1 MTVRIITGDCRQVLP
16 TLPEACVHCVVT
28 SPPYWGLRS
37 YLPDDDP
44 DKPLEIGSEPTLDE
58 WVQTLVGV
66 FRQVRRVLRDD
77 GTCWINLGDS
87 YAGSRRGVGD
97 RGDSSTL
104 QGGRANQQESRRA
117 KVSMTA
123 SRRRDDHPIPRSG
136 FAVTGLKPK
145 DRMGQPWRVALALQA
160 DGWYWRDCIV
170 WHKVNPMPESARD
183 RLTQAWEP
191 VLLLTKSAR
200 YAWNFD
206 DIQEQAS
213 DNTHARRRITP
224 ANWATGDTPHTSAA
238 YCRPDTHRKLAPKDA
253 GRSAQGLRRSDALGR
268 GAGWRVKSN
277 QSFDTAMADQRATRN
292 PRNVWSIATQPF
304 SEAHFATFPP
314 ELARRCIAAGCPPGG
329 MVLDPFGGAGTV
341 GMVADAMQRHAVLI
355 ELGRHSIDI
364 ADRRIRGD
372 APLFAEV
379 LTT

>member
-1 MTVRIITGDCRQVLP
+1 MTVRLITGDCRQVLP
-16 TLPEACVHCVVT
+16 TLPPASVHCVVT

-87 YAGSRRGVGD
+87 YAGSRCGVGD
-97 RGDSSTL
+97 QSDSSTL
-104 QGGRANQQESRRA
+104 QGGRATQQESRRA

-123 SRRRDDHPIPRSG
+123 SRRRDDHPIPRSDV
-136 FAVTGLKPK
+136 ALPGLKPK
-145 DRMGQPWRVALALQA
+145 DRMGQPWRIALALQA

-170 WHKVNPMPESARD
+170 WHKLNPMPESARD

-191 VLLLTKSAR
+191 VLLLTKTAR

-213 DNTHARRRITP
+213 ENTHARRRITP
-224 ANWATGDTPHTSAA
+224 ANWATCDTPHTSAA
-238 YCRPDTHRKLAPKDA
+238 HCRPDTHRKLAPKDA

-268 GAGWRVKSN
+268 GPGWRVKSN
-277 QSFDTAMADQRATRN
+277 QSFDTAMAGRRAMRN